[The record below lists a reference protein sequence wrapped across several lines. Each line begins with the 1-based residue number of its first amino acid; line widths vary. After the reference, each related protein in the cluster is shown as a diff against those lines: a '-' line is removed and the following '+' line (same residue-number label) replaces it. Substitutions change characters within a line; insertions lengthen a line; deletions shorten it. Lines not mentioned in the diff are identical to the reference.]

1 MYKEETITC
10 DARAKALIEQGF
22 LWHRDTDGVPR
33 LVTGESYARLKGIAT
48 MFACSHATPRTIP
61 PFDVKMLI
69 GANAYACITMGNRKV
84 DIKLS
89 PGKSAPDSLREYAV
103 EQRDRAAHML
113 AMAEIAER
121 AAESLA

>member
-1 MYKEETITC
+1 MYKEETVTC
-10 DARAKALIEQGF
+10 DARAKALIAQNF
-22 LWHRDTDGVPR
+22 LWHRDSQGKPH
-33 LVTGESYARLKGIAT
+33 LVTSESYERLKGIAT

-61 PFDVKMLI
+61 PFDVKLLI
-69 GANAYACITMGNRKV
+69 GAHAYACIAMGNRKV
-84 DIKLS
+84 DIRLS
-89 PGKSAPDSLREYAV
+89 PGKSAPDSLREYAQ